1 MAKTNSQ
8 NVRDHRSR
16 LRAQG
21 LRPVQLWLPDTRTR
35 AFAEQAAD
43 DMRLLAELPPEDQ
56 ALLDAFERSMAE
68 DLAGE
73 WR

>member
-8 NVRDHRSR
+8 TVRDHRLR

-21 LRPVQLWLPDTRTR
+21 LRPVQLWLPDSRSP
-35 AFAEQAAD
+35 AFAEQAAH
-43 DMRLLAELPPEDQ
+43 DMRVLAELPPEDQ
-56 ALLDAFERSMAE
+56 AMLDAFERSAVE
-68 DLAGE
+68 DFAGG

>member
-8 NVRDHRSR
+8 TVRDHRSR

-21 LRPVQLWLPDTRTR
+21 LRPVQLWLPDSRTP
-35 AFAEQAAD
+35 AFAEQAAH
-43 DMRLLAELPPEDQ
+43 DMRVLAKLPPEDQ
-56 ALLDAFERSMAE
+56 ALLDAFERSVAE
-68 DLAGE
+68 DFAGE

>member
-8 NVRDHRSR
+8 TVRNHRAR
-16 LRAQG
+16 LRARG
-21 LRPVQLWLPDTRTR
+21 LRPVQLWLPDSRTP
-35 AFAEQAAD
+35 AFAEQAAH

-56 ALLDAFERSMAE
+56 ALLDAFERSAVE
-68 DLAGE
+68 DFAGE

>member
-8 NVRDHRSR
+8 TVRDHRLR

-21 LRPVQLWLPDTRTR
+21 LRPIQLWLPNTRTQ
-35 AFAEQAAD
+35 AFAEQVAHDIRA
-43 DMRLLAELPPEDQ
+43 LAELPPNEE
-56 ALLDAFERSMAE
+56 ALLDAFDRSAVE
-68 DLAGE
+68 DLATE